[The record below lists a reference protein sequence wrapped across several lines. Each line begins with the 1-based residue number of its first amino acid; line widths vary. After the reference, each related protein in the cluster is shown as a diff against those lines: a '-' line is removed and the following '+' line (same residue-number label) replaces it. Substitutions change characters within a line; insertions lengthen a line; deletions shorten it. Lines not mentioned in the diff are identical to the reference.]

1 MVRGEIAVLMLGEVG
16 DRACGVVRGDRCLM
30 LRFRRSGF
38 VGDEGAIAVEES
50 GQTYINSQESL
61 IDMTTPAGKDAITSL
76 IRSINGSK

>member
-38 VGDEGAIAVEES
+38 VGDEGAIAV
-50 GQTYINSQESL
+50 
-61 IDMTTPAGKDAITSL
+61 
-76 IRSINGSK
+76 